1 MFYWFLKFIALG
13 PVLKLVFRPHA
24 DGVENV
30 PTEGP
35 AILASNH
42 LSYADWLF
50 MPLVVP
56 RKVSFV
62 AKAEYFTSPGIKG
75 WLQKTFFSGTGN
87 IPIDRAGADAAAGA
101 LLSAKRVLGQGELF
115 GIYPE
120 GTRSHDGR
128 LYRGKTGIARLALET
143 GVPVIPV
150 AVVGTDVVAPPGK
163 KFGRWT
169 RPHVRFG
176 KPLDFSRYAGLE
188 NDRFI
193 LRSITDEI
201 MYEIMRLSGQEYVD
215 MYATRAKEESK
226 KSDSAKGDE
235 QRKPAVGVLKAA
247 VTGSGTSVRAVV
259 AVENRMFRALA
270 VLRVVVLVNA
280 VGLIAY
286 RNNYD
291 HPVAGWCCVAVMIG
305 WTAYAIVTYA
315 KPTRRTVRLTVADLG
330 IAVGLLVAT
339 PYVKGEWFN
348 ATIPGFWIMGALLAW
363 AVRYGWRGGLVAAVV
378 LGGTDRLIRSD
389 FDQGNYGYVF
399 LIVLGGPIVGY
410 LVESLQQMAA
420 ERDLAEREAAAAT
433 ERARLARVVHDGV
446 LQVLALVQRRGSEL
460 GGEAAELG
468 RLAGEQ
474 EQALRSLI
482 RTQDRVTAADR
493 SDGQDLA
500 AALGE
505 LAPRPGVE
513 VALPGGPVD
522 LPAPV
527 VAELVAVV
535 GACLDNVD
543 APRR

>member
-1 MFYWFLKFIALG
+1 M
-13 PVLKLVFRPHA
+13 
-24 DGVENV
+24 
-30 PTEGP
+30 
-35 AILASNH
+35 
-42 LSYADWLF
+42 
-50 MPLVVP
+50 
-56 RKVSFV
+56 
-62 AKAEYFTSPGIKG
+62 
-75 WLQKTFFSGTGN
+75 
-87 IPIDRAGADAAAGA
+87 
-101 LLSAKRVLGQGELF
+101 
-115 GIYPE
+115 
-120 GTRSHDGR
+120 
-128 LYRGKTGIARLALET
+128 
-143 GVPVIPV
+143 
-150 AVVGTDVVAPPGK
+150 
-163 KFGRWT
+163 
-169 RPHVRFG
+169 
-176 KPLDFSRYAGLE
+176 
-188 NDRFI
+188 
-193 LRSITDEI
+193 
-201 MYEIMRLSGQEYVD
+201 
-215 MYATRAKEESK
+215 
-226 KSDSAKGDE
+226 
-235 QRKPAVGVLKAA
+235 
-247 VTGSGTSVRAVV
+247 TGSGTSVRAVV

-291 HPVAGWCCVAVMIG
+291 HPVAGWCCVALMIG
-305 WTAYAIVTYA
+305 WTAYAIATYA
-315 KPTRRTVRLTVADLG
+315 KPIRRTVRLTVADLG

-339 PYVKGEWFN
+339 PFVKGEWFN

-363 AVRYGWRGGLVAAVV
+363 AVRYGWRGGLVASVV
-378 LGGTDRLIRSD
+378 LGGTDRLIRAD
-389 FDQGNYGYVF
+389 FDQGNYGYLF

-482 RTQDRVTAADR
+482 RTQDRVTAGDR
-493 SDGQDLA
+493 SGGRDLA

-513 VALPGGPVD
+513 LALPGGPVD

-535 GACLDNVD
+535 GACLDNVTRHVGDGSPAWVLLEDLGDRVAVSVRDEGGGIPAGRLD
-543 APRR
+543 AARAEGRLGVSESIEGRLRDLGGTATLSTGEFGTEWELVVPRTEEPS